1 MKRLKKL
8 RFIALILVFALLF
21 TSIQPAA
28 WVEAAVGSVEQAADG
43 TEEPGA
49 DIHNPEN
56 GIWSYIYF
64 GSYPQTEVAGDDLTD
79 AIKNASY
86 DANGDATVDGEKY
99 HRIYTRRYP
108 AGTLNESDGTDEYF
122 YYKWEPIR
130 WKVLQKTED
139 ALFVMADKGLDYI
152 PYHTAETTVTWDKS
166 WIRDFLNSEN
176 TDTLYDS
183 GSYIKNNYFSYS
195 FYLCENGNE
204 GYRHY
209 LKDDKQEKVHSFYMT
224 AFDDAQRAAITAQGN
239 DKLFLLSAEDVKNAS
254 YGFGTAEKLPA
265 RQLSISEYAKKKSWF
280 ASESA
285 WWLRS
290 DDAPFATIVGSG
302 GDIISNSEYFKVNN
316 YSMACVPAMYIS
328 LSSDQWVSEAAQL
341 AGYKEDAL
349 NTLYAFQTSKYQT
362 AEAVSMLKAVKE
374 SRDAINQAKDNAA
387 VDNALAAA
395 KAKIGGLKTG
405 VEANWEE
412 AIAAGDSLN
421 PVHHHDTSMKD
432 SGETDFDT
440 LRSEANPD
448 YTDWHYVYFGIY
460 PQTQVTDEE
469 TLKGLRG
476 KYGNI
481 EYKGKKYYASS
492 SSGTGPWYECEPIKW
507 RILQVEDNQLFLA
520 ADKMIDAV
528 YLQRSYQCNAY
539 VGSQLQFWMDY
550 TANNK
555 TYFFPRA
562 FSDGEK
568 EAIVI
573 SEIQDAPGS
582 QSIQA
587 KAYVLSY
594 EEATNKEYGFCSDVS
609 LSSRS
614 RQMRGTDFANEGA
627 SDEGFFCWTRTY
639 GKNGFKSITADG
651 RLDEENIST
660 KVGGV
665 VPVLR
670 LSLDKKYAP
679 YWSMSE
685 PTSDADIKAVLDAM
699 DELQTLYREEN
710 YSTAQWAKVQKSL
723 DGMLERMIEGAG
735 EQEIADI
742 VEETKQ
748 ELDEIPNKQQEEQS
762 ALKDA
767 KDAAKAEL
775 EAYREDNDKYTEEQQ
790 QEREGIITTGIT
802 AIEAAQDAD
811 AVTAALNK
819 AKEDLAKIVPGGG
832 AEDPKI
838 PPALEEDLR
847 NRTFQTIDDETQ
859 RMYSESY
866 ELTIEVFADIRC
878 GAADIA
884 LKYLQQMN
892 LPTDKVDIF
901 SIDNSG
907 ASKEKVQSH
916 VGQLNTPDITHCYDA
931 EVVSNGNSQAELDMR
946 SYSYYYSDGIPGTP
960 LYVFRD
966 SSGEILNVTAGWQDI
981 AGLTEIFDSIGYIHL
996 VTGDEK
1002 PDSTTIEAEFE
1013 VTYCQTEARQMLSR
1027 INDLRTGEDAWEWN
1041 DTDTEK
1047 ILHTDLGELTYDY
1060 ELEKVA
1066 MQRAAELVAAYSH
1079 TRPDETSCFT
1089 AYPSAFDNMSKGENI
1104 AIGTGNFTEEQAF
1117 TGWREEDKPYSGQ
1130 GHRRNMLNKGFRTV
1144 GIAHVTYNGCHYWVQ
1159 EFGGSVVSDEETPAN
1174 DSKTT
1179 VKVSI
1184 SKNAISEQELK
1195 AETETMEMKEG
1206 KSQPFP
1212 QVYNTI
1218 RTNETWAY
1226 APSLEFPVTAKW
1238 SVSSGGDVV
1247 SISGGR
1253 LQALKEGNARVTASY
1268 NGETTEIQV
1277 VVAGALTKEEAKEEA
1292 KQELDQIQGS
1302 IMEDEEL
1309 DESQKTE
1316 IEEALREAEAAIKN
1330 AKDATEVKEE
1340 LAKIKDKIEEIKAKG
1355 QELKQ
1360 AQGEALN
1367 ELNAIEAKLGDY
1379 RTAEQKKI
1387 KDAIETARKA
1397 IAEAKDADAVRSALA
1412 AANAVIQKQPTDAEL
1427 KKKEEN
1433 KNQNNNQNNNK
1444 NLVKKIT
1451 ISAPSKKIAAKK
1463 KVALTANIMPA
1474 NAKDRRV
1481 QWSVDNQNYASVSPK
1496 GVVTMKKAGAGKSVK
1511 VTATALDGSGQKAT
1525 ITISIMK
1532 SAVKSIKLGA
1542 AKTVQAGKTLKV
1554 KATVNVTNKKAKANK
1569 TLKWTTSNK
1578 KYATV
1583 NAKGVVSAKKAGKGK
1598 KVKVTATATDG
1609 TNKKATVTIKIQ

>member
-8 RFIALILVFALLF
+8 KFTALVLVFALLF

-28 WVEAAVGSVEQAADG
+28 WVEAAAGSAGQAADG

-56 GIWSYIYF
+56 GVWSYIYF

-108 AGTLNESDGTDEYF
+108 AGILNESDGTDEYF

-139 ALFVMADKGLDYI
+139 ALLVMADVGLDYI
-152 PYHTAETTVTWDKS
+152 PYHTAETAVTWDKS
-166 WIRDFLNSEN
+166 WIRDWLNSEN

-209 LKDDKQEKVHSFYMT
+209 LKDDKQEKVHSFYTT

-290 DDAPFATIVGSG
+290 DDAPYATIVGSG
-302 GDIISNSEYFKVNN
+302 GDIISQSEYFKVND

-349 NTLYAFQTSKYQT
+349 NTLYAFQMSKYQT

-421 PVHHHDTSMKD
+421 PVHHHDTSMMTAAD
-432 SGETDFDT
+432 TDLDT
-440 LRSEANPD
+440 LRSEENKD

-460 PQTQVTDEE
+460 PQAKVTDQRII
-469 TLKGLRG
+469 KGLASFEVRG
-476 KYGNI
+476 
-481 EYKGKKYYASS
+481 EFEGKKYWRD
-492 SSGTGPWYECEPIKW
+492 SGYWYEYAPIKW

-520 ADKMIDAV
+520 ADQMLDVFRMGGTTTKAWNDSKLKEWMNTDAT
-528 YLQRSYQCNAY
+528 NATWF
-539 VGSQLQFWMDY
+539 LP
-550 TANNK
+550 K
-555 TYFFPRA
+555 A
-562 FSDGEK
+562 FSE
-568 EAIVI
+568 EEQNAIVPY
-573 SEIQDAPGS
+573 EIDGTEN
-582 QSIQA
+582 
-587 KAYVLSY
+587 KVYVLSY
-594 EEATNKEYGFCSDVS
+594 DDVKNEAYGFCSAVTVNS
-609 LSSRS
+609 NSRS
-614 RQMRGTDFANEGA
+614 RQMRATDWALA
-627 SDEGFFCWTRTY
+627 SGRTEENTPCWTRTY
-639 GKNGFKSITADG
+639 YDAVSKFRSITATG
-651 RLDEENIST
+651 AMGTYSAGSI
-660 KVGGV
+660 GGV
-665 VPVLR
+665 VPALR
-670 LSLDKKYAP
+670 LSLDKEYAP

-685 PTSDADIKAVLDAM
+685 PTSDADIKAILDAM
-699 DELQTLYREEN
+699 DGLETLYREED
-710 YSTAQWAKVQKSL
+710 YSTAQWAKVQENL
-723 DGMLERMIEGAG
+723 DKMLERMIEGTG

-762 ALKDA
+762 ALQAA

-775 EAYREDNDKYTEEQQ
+775 EAYREENDKYTEEQQ

-832 AEDPKI
+832 EEDPKI
-838 PPALEEDLR
+838 PPTLEEELR

-966 SSGEILNVTAGWQDI
+966 STGKILNVTAGWRDTEE
-981 AGLTEIFDSIGYIHL
+981 LTEILDSIGYIHL
-996 VTGDEK
+996 VTGGEK
-1002 PDSTTIEAEFE
+1002 PVSTTIEAEFE

-1041 DTDTEK
+1041 ETDTEK
-1047 ILHTDLGELTYDY
+1047 IFHTDLGELTYDY

-1104 AIGTGNFTEEQAF
+1104 AIGTGSFTEERAF

-1130 GHRRNMLNKGFRTV
+1130 GHRRNMLNEGFRTV

-1159 EFGGSVVSDEETPAN
+1159 EFGGNVVSDEETPAN

-1206 KSQPFP
+1206 ESQPFP
-1212 QVYNTI
+1212 QVYNTV
-1218 RTNETWAY
+1218 RTNETWVY

-1247 SISGGR
+1247 SISGGT

-1268 NGETTEIQV
+1268 NGGTTEIQV
-1277 VVAGALTKEEAKEEA
+1277 IVAGVPTKEEAKEEA
-1292 KQELDQIQGS
+1292 KQELGQIQGS
-1302 IMEDEEL
+1302 IAEDEEL
-1309 DESQKTE
+1309 DESQKAE
-1316 IEEALREAEAAIKN
+1316 IEEALREAEAAIEN
-1330 AKDATEVKEE
+1330 AKDATAVKEE
-1340 LAKIKDKIEEIKAKG
+1340 LVKIKNKIEEIKTKG

-1367 ELNAIEAKLGDY
+1367 ELNALEKKLGDY

-1387 KDAIETARKA
+1387 RDAIEAARNA
-1397 IAEAKDADAVRSALA
+1397 IAEAKDADEVRSALA
-1412 AANAVIQKQPTDAEL
+1412 AANAVFQEQPTDAEL
-1427 KKKEEN
+1427 TKKEKEEN
-1433 KNQNNNQNNNK
+1433 QNQNNNK

-1463 KVALTANIMPA
+1463 KVALTANVTPA

-1481 QWSVDNQNYASVSPK
+1481 KWSVDNQSYASVTQK

-1542 AKTVQAGKTLKV
+1542 AKTVRAGKTLKV

-1609 TNKKATVTIKIQ
+1609 TNKKATVTIKIK